1 MRPAEI
7 QPSSCRF
14 VHCAHLSP
22 HPNYHHLLQPHQPID
37 PPQYTDQPTPTFLPL
52 RPPHFR
58 VSACARAGGGR
69 LRTNSTTGEKR
80 EPRLSRSPA
89 VSTQPRR
96 LGRHSPGRTR
106 DRVRR
111 PPRGRPAWSPRAP
124 LPGDTSTRLS
134 PREAPARPTSACHT
148 TTMPCC

>member
-58 VSACARAGGGR
+58 VSECMRGDVSERTRQQVRSESRDSAEAQPPSRLVVSAAPVGRPPSHAPHPREQETADRPEGGAGGD
-69 LRTNSTTGEKR
+69 LKS
-80 EPRLSRSPA
+80 SS
-89 VSTQPRR
+89 
-96 LGRHSPGRTR
+96 
-106 DRVRR
+106 
-111 PPRGRPAWSPRAP
+111 AP
-124 LPGDTSTRLS
+124 LPGGM
-134 PREAPARPTSACHT
+134 T
-148 TTMPCC
+148 TH